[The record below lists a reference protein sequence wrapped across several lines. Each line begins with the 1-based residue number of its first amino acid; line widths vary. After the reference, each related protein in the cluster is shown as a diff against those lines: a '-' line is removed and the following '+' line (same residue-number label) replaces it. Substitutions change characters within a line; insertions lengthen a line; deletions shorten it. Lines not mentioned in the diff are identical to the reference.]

1 MGFLFR
7 FSVIASLFF
16 SRLAFANLAPAEETI
31 SDISPDVLA
40 LNFIKINWPWII
52 LAVIAVVIFAKYVSK
67 GPK

>member
-1 MGFLFR
+1 MGLFFR

-16 SRLAFANLAPAEETI
+16 SRFAFADIAPAEESI

-40 LNFIKINWPWII
+40 LNFIKLNWPWII
-52 LAVIAVVIFAKYVSK
+52 LAIIAIVIFARYVSK